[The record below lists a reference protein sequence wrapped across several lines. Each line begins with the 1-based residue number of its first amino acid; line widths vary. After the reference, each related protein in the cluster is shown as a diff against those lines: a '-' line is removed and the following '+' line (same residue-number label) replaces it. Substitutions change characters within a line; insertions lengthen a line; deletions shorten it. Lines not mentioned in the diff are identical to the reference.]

1 MTPSYPPIYWHKA
14 DGRICHRLHLRRR
27 RLLMA
32 RSGHSSVVAIRS
44 AFDPKRT
51 LPAQYGGLAMCLS
64 DLPRV
69 ICGRLGE
76 DKRGPILRLG
86 SVHGE
91 VSVVNDRFRRCAVIR
106 DQRSTDGGAD
116 RVRMF
121 ADLDLALEAPD
132 KAQSNRV
139 SGISVDIVAKHGEL
153 ISAEPSEKIAGTSDC
168 PKAPRN
174 HLQDPIPERVTVKI
188 IDRA

>member
-1 MTPSYPPIYWHKA
+1 M
-14 DGRICHRLHLRRR
+14 
-27 RLLMA
+27 
-32 RSGHSSVVAIRS
+32 
-44 AFDPKRT
+44 
-51 LPAQYGGLAMCLS
+51 
-64 DLPRV
+64 
-69 ICGRLGE
+69 
-76 DKRGPILRLG
+76 RLG

-106 DQRSTDGGAD
+106 DQRSTDGGSD

-153 ISAEPSEKIAGTSDC
+153 IAAEPGQEITRPGGR
-168 PKAPRN
+168 PKALGN
-174 HLQDPIPERVTVKI
+174 HLQDSIPEGVAVEI
-188 IDRA
+188 IDALEVVEY